1 MPVIGLL
8 QSGPPSS
15 RDLTG
20 FRQGLRDTG
29 YVENQN
35 LKIEY
40 QWANDDTD
48 QLPKLAADLVRRRVR
63 VIVSIGS
70 NVAARAA
77 KAATDTIPI
86 VFGFGTDP
94 VQQGLVAS
102 LNRPGGNVTG
112 TTSLGNELVGKQ
124 IGMLHEL
131 LPQASHFGVLSDPN
145 AGPAHELTIKNA
157 QDAASAIGGSI
168 DILNAST
175 GRQIDAAF
183 VRIANEKRV
192 QGLLVGDRSFFL
204 ARRVQLAILAA
215 RFAVPAIY
223 SFREAAEAGGLLSYG
238 SNLADEGRQVGSY
251 VGRILKG
258 EKTADL
264 PVMQA
269 TQFELV
275 VNLNTARALGLT
287 IPPTLLALAN
297 EVIE

>member
-1 MPVIGLL
+1 MKRTRE
-8 QSGPPSS
+8 GPNLAIEVRWADDDPD
-15 RDLTG
+15 R
-20 FRQGLRDTG
+20 LR
-29 YVENQN
+29 E
-35 LKIEY
+35 
-40 QWANDDTD
+40 
-48 QLPKLAADLVRRRVR
+48 LAADLVRRRVR

-168 DILNAST
+168 DILTAST

-192 QGLLVGDRSFFL
+192 QGLLVGSIVFSR
-204 ARRVQLAILAA
+204 
-215 RFAVPAIY
+215 
-223 SFREAAEAGGLLSYG
+223 
-238 SNLADEGRQVGSY
+238 
-251 VGRILKG
+251 
-258 EKTADL
+258 
-264 PVMQA
+264 
-269 TQFELV
+269 
-275 VNLNTARALGLT
+275 
-287 IPPTLLALAN
+287 
-297 EVIE
+297 

>member
-48 QLPKLAADLVRRRVR
+48 LLPKLAADLVRRRVR

-131 LPQASHFGVLSDPN
+131 LPQASHFGVLSDPT
-145 AGPAHELTIKNA
+145 AGPAHELTIKM
-157 QDAASAIGGSI
+157 
-168 DILNAST
+168 
-175 GRQIDAAF
+175 RKM
-183 VRIANEKRV
+183 R
-192 QGLLVGDRSFFL
+192 LLQS
-204 ARRVQLAILAA
+204 AA
-215 RFAVPAIY
+215 RSTY
-223 SFREAAEAGGLLSYG
+223 
-238 SNLADEGRQVGSY
+238 
-251 VGRILKG
+251 
-258 EKTADL
+258 
-264 PVMQA
+264 
-269 TQFELV
+269 
-275 VNLNTARALGLT
+275 
-287 IPPTLLALAN
+287 
-297 EVIE
+297 

>member
-29 YVENQN
+29 YIENQN

-40 QWANDDTD
+40 QWANDDPD

-168 DILNAST
+168 DVLTAST
-175 GRQIDAAF
+175 NREIDAAF
-183 VRIANEKRV
+183 ARIANEKRV

-238 SNLADEGRQVGSY
+238 SNLADVGRQVGRY

-258 EKTADL
+258 DKAADL
-264 PVMQA
+264 PVMQGSSIS
-269 TQFELV
+269 TP
-275 VNLNTARALGLT
+275 RGR
-287 IPPTLLALAN
+287 
-297 EVIE
+297 

>member
-1 MPVIGLL
+1 
-8 QSGPPSS
+8 
-15 RDLTG
+15 
-20 FRQGLRDTG
+20 
-29 YVENQN
+29 
-35 LKIEY
+35 
-40 QWANDDTD
+40 
-48 QLPKLAADLVRRRVR
+48 
-63 VIVSIGS
+63 
-70 NVAARAA
+70 
-77 KAATDTIPI
+77 
-86 VFGFGTDP
+86 
-94 VQQGLVAS
+94 
-102 LNRPGGNVTG
+102 
-112 TTSLGNELVGKQ
+112 LGNELVGKQ

-131 LPQASHFGVLSDPN
+131 LPQASHFCVLSDPN

-168 DILNAST
+168 DILTAST

-287 IPPTLLALAN
+287 VPPTLLALAN

>member
-1 MPVIGLL
+1 MNICLRRREFIAGLGGAAWPVLAKAQPDLMPVIGLL

-48 QLPKLAADLVRRRVR
+48 LLPKLAADLVRRRVR

-112 TTSLGNELVGKQ
+112 ITSLGNELVGKQ

-192 QGLLVGDRSFFL
+192 QGLLVGSIVFSR
-204 ARRVQLAILAA
+204 
-215 RFAVPAIY
+215 
-223 SFREAAEAGGLLSYG
+223 
-238 SNLADEGRQVGSY
+238 
-251 VGRILKG
+251 
-258 EKTADL
+258 
-264 PVMQA
+264 
-269 TQFELV
+269 
-275 VNLNTARALGLT
+275 
-287 IPPTLLALAN
+287 
-297 EVIE
+297 